1 MVGSIQ
7 KRIGVTLA
15 ALAALVFLGGCDT
28 RVSATAATNAPV
40 QYSHVYVTISEV
52 WVNASATAGPDDA
65 AWIKTTLDTPQT
77 IDLAALTNGNL
88 AEFASELPVPT
99 GAYNQLRLFLVDTNA
114 ALTSSAQSAGAQ
126 FNNEVDYFDASG
138 VARTAPLA
146 VPNAANGVSVPIK
159 LDVLTSR
166 DAIFA
171 ALAAANTSTG
181 SNGLFNN
188 GTNSS
193 FTNGGFTSGTTT
205 NTTTSAVCDPLS
217 AQYNPTLCQQQM
229 ISQPTT
235 PTTPTTTTT
244 ATGSKGFGTTTATA
258 AVVLDAGRDLARF
271 AYSNVVGFTL
281 NAQLSGV
288 DLANVGTIRSQLD
301 ISALTLDPNASRPD
315 VQVTATAPDSAKTRN
330 LPVLSAPL
338 RADGTFI
345 LYPFPVGKNSPT
357 TYDLV
362 VHGPGIQTMII
373 KSVPVQPGSPTSAA
387 TVNLNNAAV
396 APAAATYPVNVA
408 PASPV
413 AARGA
418 HIGFYQTLSGSG
430 ELPYLIEERAVDP
443 VSGLFA
449 LDQVLPN
456 DVIASGTFSSGAN
469 LTLTTSV
476 PTEGTGAYR
485 IAASGAV
492 FGQGDFGGTVT
503 PPASTTTTTTTFTA
517 PTLNVPSGATSG
529 TLTANITVAGPQKY
543 DKGIVLVTH
552 DGAIVSATALD
563 SLLVPAQASGT
574 LTISPIPAG
583 AADASFD
590 AGTYSAEVWVWNSID
605 PTGTFS
611 RQPATE
617 LIDLRATDAATAA
630 LTVN

>member
-1 MVGSIQ
+1 MIGSIR

-15 ALAALVFLGGCDT
+15 ALTALTSLAGCDT

-40 QYSHVYVTISEV
+40 QYSHVYVTISQV

-65 AWIKTTLDTPQT
+65 GWIKTTLDEPQT
-77 IDLAALTNGNL
+77 IDLAALTNDNL
-88 AEFASELPVPT
+88 EEFASQLPVPT
-99 GAYNQLRLFLVDTNA
+99 GTYNQLRLFLVDTDA

-138 VARTAPLA
+138 IARTAPLA
-146 VPNAANGVSVPIK
+146 VPNAANGVSVPVK

-166 DAIFA
+166 EAIFA
-171 ALAAANTSTG
+171 ALAAANTST
-181 SNGLFNN
+181 SNGGLFNN
-188 GTNSS
+188 GTTSS
-193 FTNGGFTSGTTT
+193 FSNGTLGNGTTT
-205 NTTTSAVCDPLS
+205 NTSTSAVCDPLS

-235 PTTPTTTTT
+235 TSTTDTT
-244 ATGSKGFGTTTATA
+244 ATGSRGFGTTTATA

-271 AYSNVVGFTL
+271 VYSNVVGFTL

-301 ISALTLDPNASRPD
+301 VSALTFDPNASRPD
-315 VQVTATAPDSAKTRN
+315 VQITAAAPDSAKTRN
-330 LPVLSAPL
+330 VPVLSAPL
-338 RADGTFI
+338 RADGTFV
-345 LYPFPVGKNSPT
+345 LYPFPLEKTSPT

-373 KSVPVQPGSPTSAA
+373 KSVPVQPGAPTSAA
-387 TVNLNNAAV
+387 AVNLNNAAV
-396 APAAATYPVNVA
+396 NPAAASYAVNLST
-408 PASPV
+408 ASPV

-418 HIGFYQTLSGSG
+418 RIGFYQTLSGSG

-443 VSGLFA
+443 VSGVFA
-449 LDQVLPN
+449 LEQILPN
-456 DVIASGTFSSGAN
+456 DVIASGTFSAGAT

-485 IAASGAV
+485 IAASAAL
-492 FGQGDFGGTVT
+492 FGQGDFSGTLT
-503 PPASTTTTTTTFTA
+503 PPASTTTATTTFTA
-517 PTLNVPSGATSG
+517 PTLNIPSGATSG
-529 TLTANITVAGPQKY
+529 TVTANITIASPQKY

-552 DGAIVSATALD
+552 DGAIVQTTALD

-574 LTISPIPAG
+574 LTIGPIPAG

-590 AGTYSAEVWVWNSID
+590 AGTYSAEVWVWNSSD
-605 PTGTFS
+605 PTGSFS
-611 RQPATE
+611 RQPATD
-617 LIDLRATDAATAA
+617 LIDLRAADAATVA